1 MDRSSTIMLPVSH
14 EIMSINLLASVSIS
28 ISSSVSFHWTWVT
41 VSFQDKINSRSQL

>member
-14 EIMSINLLASVSIS
+14 EIMSISLLASVSIS

-41 VSFQDKINSRSQL
+41 VSFQDKINSKSEL